1 MRLDEIYDPIRKYS
15 YADSYKNYDQ
25 AEINEVIKKVKE
37 SPEFLELT
45 KHCPLISSSTQLKH
59 GLLAFQS
66 PEYYRF
72 TYDIDITGN
81 IRANK
86 GVNNRTR
93 IKSPEPSSDLY
104 TRYINCINELSNKL
118 LKKSERI
125 KKSFNIYDLSIATEK
140 VTNLNN
146 FDLSEVTNSIDLR
159 NCNLTSLEGLPTKLN
174 GSLDL
179 FNNRKLESLEYCSE
193 KIGQKFD
200 IADTKITSLKYGPKY
215 VGGDFIARNLYIDSL
230 KYGPS
235 VKGSYY
241 IRNCKNLTSLEY
253 IQSEIKGDFYCDRTS
268 ITSLE
273 HCPSIIKGNFN
284 CYNTKITSLDYAPFK
299 CLRIDCGDNNLSNLS
314 GIGRKYLRECTT
326 ISLPDSIKS
335 NMLGLCRVKN
345 LTYLHASDPTNA
357 NKDFKEVLEIIKK
370 YLQTDGSDCAE
381 ELMQNGFNDYAKF

>member
-1 MRLDEIYDPIRKYS
+1 MRLDEIYDTIRKYS

-45 KHCPLISSSTQLKH
+45 KDYPLISSNAQLKH
-59 GLLAFQS
+59 GLLAFNAS
-66 PEYYRF
+66 KDSYF
-72 TYDIDITGN
+72 TYDIDVTGN

-86 GVNNRTR
+86 GVDNRTR
-93 IKSPEPSSDLY
+93 LKSPEPTSDMY
-104 TRYINCINELSNKL
+104 TRYINCINELSDKL
-118 LKKSERI
+118 SKKSERI
-125 KKSFNIYDLSIATEK
+125 KKSFDIQDISIVNSK

-146 FDLSEVTNSIDLR
+146 FDLSEVTNSINLR

-179 FNNRKLESLEYCSE
+179 FNNNKLQSLEYCSE
-193 KIGQKFD
+193 KIGQNFD
-200 IADTKITSLKYGPKY
+200 ISDTKITSLKYGPKY
-215 VGGDFIARNLYIDSL
+215 IGGDFKAHNIFIDSL

-273 HCPSIIKGNFN
+273 HCPSIIKGNFY
-284 CYNTKITSLDYAPFK
+284 CDNTKITSLDYAPLK
-299 CLRIDCGDNNLSNLS
+299 CLRIDCGGNNLSNLS

-345 LTYLHASDPTNA
+345 LTYLRASDPTNA
-357 NKDFKEVLEIIKK
+357 NKDFKEVLEIFKK

-381 ELMQNGFNDYAKF
+381 ELMQNRFNDYAKF